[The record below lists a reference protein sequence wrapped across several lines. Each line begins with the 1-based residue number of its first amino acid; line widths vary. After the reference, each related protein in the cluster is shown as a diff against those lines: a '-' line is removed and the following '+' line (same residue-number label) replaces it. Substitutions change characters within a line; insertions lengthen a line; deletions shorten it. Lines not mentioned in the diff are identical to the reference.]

1 MLSRGEQGLAQHS
14 NAQQCLAGTSTA
26 LQRIAERISAYQS
39 IEQLSMGLV
48 IILRLGRVSSLTQTG
63 DGFSYSL
70 IDEHQ
75 RIAHREDRVDEDAVG
90 D

>member
-1 MLSRGEQGLAQHS
+1 
-14 NAQQCLAGTSTA
+14 
-26 LQRIAERISAYQS
+26 
-39 IEQLSMGLV
+39 MGLV

-75 RIAHREDRVDEDAVG
+75 RIVHREDRMDEDAVG